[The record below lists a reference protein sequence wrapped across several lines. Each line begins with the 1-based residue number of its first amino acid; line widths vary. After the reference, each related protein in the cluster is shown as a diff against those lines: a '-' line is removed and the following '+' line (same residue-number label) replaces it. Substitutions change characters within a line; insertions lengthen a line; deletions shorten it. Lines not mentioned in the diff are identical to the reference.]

1 MPREQM
7 TDKQVAAY
15 LQMDLREVQK
25 LASRGIIPCRKS
37 GQRVVFTKGEIDH
50 WVEQRLHEMDRRR
63 LRDVARGVSAHH
75 GFDPEALLVAPMIP
89 IGGIAVP
96 LHARTRD
103 SVLRGLVAL
112 GGELVYRDDH
122 VLAETRAR
130 EEICSTAMIPG
141 VALPHPRH
149 PLEYD
154 IAESFVAVGLTHSG
168 VPFGAVDGSLTR
180 LYFLICCKDERTH
193 LHVLARLSSMLH
205 EGKFVQDLIECPD
218 SDTMRTTLLER
229 EEVVLAGG

>member
-7 TDKQVAAY
+7 TDKQVSAY

-25 LASRGIIPCRKS
+25 LASRGVIPCRKS
-37 GQRVVFTKGEIDH
+37 GQRLVFVKGEIDH

-63 LRDVARGVSAHH
+63 LRDIGRGVSAHH
-75 GFDPEALLVAPMIP
+75 GFDHETLLAAPMIP

-96 LHARTRD
+96 MHARTRE
-103 SVLRGLVAL
+103 SVLRHLVGLA
-112 GGELVYRDDH
+112 GELIYNADH
-122 VLAETRAR
+122 VLAEIRAR

-154 IAESFVAVGLTHSG
+154 IAESFVTVGLTHSG

-193 LHVLARLSSMLH
+193 LHVLARLSAMLH
-205 EGKFVQDLIECPD
+205 DGKFVQDLLECPD
-218 SDTMRTTLLER
+218 SDTMRAMLLER
-229 EEVVLAGG
+229 EEVVLSGA

>member
-7 TDKQVAAY
+7 TDKQVSAY

-25 LASRGIIPCRKS
+25 LASRGIIPCRRS
-37 GQRVVFTKGEIDH
+37 GSRMVFVKGEVDH

-75 GFDPEALLVAPMIP
+75 GFDHEALLIAPMIP
-89 IGGIAVP
+89 IGGLAVP

-112 GGELVYRDDH
+112 AGDLAYRSDH
-122 VLAETRAR
+122 VLDETRAR
-130 EEICSTAMIPG
+130 EDICSTALIPG

-154 IAESFVAVGLTHSG
+154 IAESFVTAGVTHSG

-193 LHVLARLSSMLH
+193 LHVLARLSAMLH
-205 EGKFVQDLIECPD
+205 EGRFVQDLLDCPD
-218 SDTMRTTLLER
+218 SDTLRAKLLQR
-229 EEVVLAGG
+229 EKLVLTGG